1 MILKFVGSPSQYC
14 LMLYCRINQTFT
26 CQTESAPMEG
36 TTCDSG
42 KVTQLNFNVSNN
54 LLHITLLTLVM
65 YKWRL
70 HK

>member
-26 CQTESAPMEG
+26 CKTESAPMEG

-42 KVTQLNFNVSNN
+42 KVTQPIIIFLKVSIN
-54 LLHITLLTLVM
+54 LLHITFDSSYV
-65 YKWRL
+65 
-70 HK
+70 